1 MEWKTERNENGIKRN
16 ETLLIIRLG
25 FKWIL
30 HMYIYTVYLLY
41 FVEVDNAEQ
50 VGISVKCQNVVA
62 LADPELGCSVQ
73 IYPSPLN

>member
-1 MEWKTERNENGIKRN
+1 
-16 ETLLIIRLG
+16 
-25 FKWIL
+25 
-30 HMYIYTVYLLY
+30 MYIYTVYLLY